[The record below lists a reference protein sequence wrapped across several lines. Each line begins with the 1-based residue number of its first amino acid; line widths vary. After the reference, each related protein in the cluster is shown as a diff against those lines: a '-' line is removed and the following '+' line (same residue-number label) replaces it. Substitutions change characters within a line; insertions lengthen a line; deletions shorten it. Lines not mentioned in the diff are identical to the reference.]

1 LLLRTILKFDT
12 HYRQVHERG
21 LESDFALTLLLDALQ
36 RRNGTS
42 SSAPPLRLILMS
54 ATIQTDKFVSY
65 LDAYIN
71 KGSGV
76 STPVLHI
83 PGYTFPVQEYYR
95 GDFETQVRFGG
106 KALMG
111 AALPSAPSSTD
122 GTEEAPVASVSIGG
136 GANMQ
141 VNRNY
146 SSSAGVPTSQHR
158 YGGFVKGSG
167 IDFDLI
173 VRLILQLSAGPKA
186 SGGSSS
192 APPMLSRAEGAVLV
206 FMPGVP
212 EINKLIR
219 LVHEAL
225 DDIKAGEI
233 SVALG
238 HIAAVSDRLRIVT
251 MALHGNLSPAEQAR
265 VFEPAGKG
273 ALKIVVATNVAE
285 VRKL

>member
-1 LLLRTILKFDT
+1 
-12 HYRQVHERG
+12 
-21 LESDFALTLLLDALQ
+21 
-36 RRNGTS
+36 
-42 SSAPPLRLILMS
+42 MS

-65 LDAYIN
+65 LDTHIN
-71 KGSGV
+71 KNSGV

-83 PGYTFPVQEYYR
+83 PGYTFPVQEFYR
-95 GDFETQVRFGG
+95 GDFESEVRFGG
-106 KALMG
+106 KALIG
-111 AALPSAPSSTD
+111 ASPSSLSSSAD
-122 GTEEAPVASVSIGG
+122 GSEDVPVASVSIGG
-136 GANMQ
+136 GSNMQ
-141 VNRNY
+141 INRHY
-146 SSSAGVPTSQHR
+146 SSSAGAPSTQHR
-158 YGGFVKGSG
+158 YGGFAKAGG

-186 SGGSSS
+186 PGAPTSESS
-192 APPMLSRAEGAVLV
+192 MLSRAEGAVLV

-238 HIAAVSDRLRIVT
+238 HIAAVPDRLRIVT

-273 ALKIVVATNVAE
+273 ALKVVVATNVAE
-285 VRKL
+285 VII